1 MGGQGRDPGGCRV
14 LVRALLLGGFALAA
28 APAAAHAG
36 IYVDN
41 ARAAEGSG
49 SITFTITREAG
60 LLAGPVTVSYRT
72 ADGSAKAQADYAPAS
87 GTRRFPGAL
96 TPTTQSE
103 HVTVSLARD
112 GLDEADETVRL
123 LVDGHE
129 VADGEATG
137 TIADD
142 DAAATIGV
150 LDATPAAE
158 GTTAAFQIGLN
169 KPSGRDVS
177 VTFATVDGSA
187 VAGQD
192 YTPRSGRITIPAGS
206 TSAGV
211 GVSLLDDGA
220 HEPDER
226 FELRLSAPSA
236 ASLGDG
242 AGIAAIVDDDAPA
255 RPGGSSPPRPPDGS
269 GSGNNSGDGNNSGS
283 GQPQTGSGSRGLPQL
298 GVSSPRLRQ
307 PSTVLVTIS
316 CPTQSGRCDGRLT
329 VFSRPSK
336 RSRIKA
342 LRKERRLG
350 RQSFTLAGGD
360 SRTLRIALSRRDRA
374 LLRRAG
380 RMRVR
385 LYVVTTDSAGQ
396 RGVRRVNG
404 TLVARTR
411 HSG

>member
-1 MGGQGRDPGGCRV
+1 V
-14 LVRALLLGGFALAA
+14 LLRALLLGGIALAA
-28 APAAAHAG
+28 APAAAHAN

-49 SITFTITREAG
+49 AITFTITREAG
-60 LLAGPVTVSYRT
+60 LLAGAVTVSFRT

-87 GTRRFPGAL
+87 GTRTFSGSL

-103 HVTVSLARD
+103 HVTVALARD
-112 GLDEADETVRL
+112 GLDEAAETVRL
-123 LVDGHE
+123 LVEGNE
-129 VADGEATG
+129 VSDGEGTG
-137 TIADD
+137 TITDD

-177 VTFATVDGSA
+177 VAFATADGSA

-192 YTPRSGRITIPAGS
+192 YTARSGRITIPAGA

-211 GVSLLDDGA
+211 GVPLLDDGA
-220 HEPDER
+220 GEPDER

-236 ASLGDG
+236 AALGDAAG
-242 AGIAAIVDDDAPA
+242 AAVIVDDDGSAG
-255 RPGGSSPPRPPDGS
+255 PGSPSPTRPPDGS
-269 GSGNNSGDGNNSGS
+269 GSGSGSGSGDANNSGS
-283 GQPQTGSGSRGLPQL
+283 GQPQTGSGGRGLPQL

-316 CPTQSGRCDGRLT
+316 CPTQSGSCDGRLT
-329 VFSRPSK
+329 IFSRPSK
-336 RSRIKA
+336 RSSIKA

-350 RQSFTLAGGD
+350 RQRFTLTGGH